1 MDSLRFAIYG
11 LRKSKITNHK
21 PQIAKKMGAGSY
33 PHSHY
38 PLSIINYPLLLH
50 HFPHGHALRNG
61 DTKRIDTL

>member
-1 MDSLRFAIYG
+1 MNGLRFAVYG

-21 PQIAKKMGAGSY
+21 SQKKWEQG
-33 PHSHY
+33 HSPTPIIHY
-38 PLSIINYPLLLH
+38 QLSIINYPLLLH